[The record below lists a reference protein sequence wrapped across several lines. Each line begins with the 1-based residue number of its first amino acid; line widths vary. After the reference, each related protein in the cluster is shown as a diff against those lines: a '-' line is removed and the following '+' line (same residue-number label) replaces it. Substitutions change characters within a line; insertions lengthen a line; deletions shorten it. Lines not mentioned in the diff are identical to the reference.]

1 MSAFV
6 YILNCIIGGIIMIK
20 TNSVIL
26 ITEHMN
32 NIAARHALFVF
43 LFSMIAIT
51 FAALIVRVLRR

>member
-1 MSAFV
+1 
-6 YILNCIIGGIIMIK
+6 MIK